1 MSFWLAHHHADQLER
16 TYAVGKVHLCAR
28 CVATYPVL
36 FLGMALLF
44 SVRAPLTWRYDVPFA
59 LLLTLPALAD
69 WAVGQFRPGSGSNW
83 RRSATGALLGA
94 ALARTL
100 YVHVQRPLPPALV
113 AQLAL
118 ALLVAMP
125 ILVFA
130 SWRAR

>member
-1 MSFWLAHHHADQLER
+1 VSFWLAHHRSDQLER

-36 FLGMALLF
+36 FAGMAVLF
-44 SVRAPLTWRYDVPFA
+44 ALRAPLTWRFDVPFA

-69 WAVGQFRPGSGSNW
+69 WAVGQFRPQGGSNL
-83 RRSATGALLGA
+83 RRSLTGALLGV

>member
-1 MSFWLAHHHADQLER
+1 
-16 TYAVGKVHLCAR
+16 
-28 CVATYPVL
+28 
-36 FLGMALLF
+36 MALLF
-44 SVRAPLTWRYDVPFA
+44 AVRAPLTWRYDVPFA

-69 WAVGQFRPGSGSNW
+69 WAVGQFRPGSGSNL
-83 RRSATGALLGA
+83 RRSATGALLGV